1 MFGVT
6 NGFGL
11 ELMPWGTEN
20 PLAVQI
26 KYKLV
31 VNNKNPET
39 TMYDFHDS
47 TDTLQL

>member
-26 KYKLV
+26 IRV
-31 VNNKNPET
+31 QTSSGNKDPET
-39 TMYDFHDS
+39 T
-47 TDTLQL
+47 LQK